1 MLFIKVFT
9 QQLFISGKKMAI
21 KAQKNGKP
29 LKFAVYWIITI
40 FRLITCN

>member
-9 QQLFISGKKMAI
+9 PQLFVSGKKMAI

-29 LKFAVYWIITI
+29 LWFAVYWIITV
-40 FRLITCN
+40 FRLITYN

>member
-21 KAQKNGKP
+21 KAQKTANHLGLP
-29 LKFAVYWIITI
+29 FIGLS
-40 FRLITCN
+40 LSSG